1 MNVEF
6 VPHKKI
12 TVNSTESGWLPDW
25 QNGHRQLFILCLF
38 IKNILIYN
46 NRYVYGMW
54 CNVSSKIGDLPARY
68 RIYWF

>member
-38 IKNILIYN
+38 YQKYSYL
-46 NRYVYGMW
+46 
-54 CNVSSKIGDLPARY
+54 
-68 RIYWF
+68 